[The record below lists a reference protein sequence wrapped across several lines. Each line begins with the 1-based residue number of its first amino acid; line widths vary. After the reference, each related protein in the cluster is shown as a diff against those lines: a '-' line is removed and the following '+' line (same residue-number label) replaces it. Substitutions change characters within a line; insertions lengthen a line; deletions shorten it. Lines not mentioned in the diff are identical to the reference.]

1 MLMTGL
7 VTLAACSSNDAN
19 MKEDDSV
26 SDMKNEQ
33 SAETVK
39 EVAKVEQ
46 KEPVMTEMMPA
57 KTESRMPAKTESS
70 PSMSTGKNKI
80 SVCKN
85 GGQVRIISVVYK
97 QGASSTSCEVTYE
110 KSTGVKS
117 LWNAKTDLS
126 YCENKAREFV
136 KRQEGWGWVCTALE

>member
-1 MLMTGL
+1 MKKLVIFMLMTGL
-7 VTLAACSSNDAN
+7 VTLAGCSSNDAN
-19 MKEDDSV
+19 VKADDSV

-33 SAETVK
+33 SADAVK
-39 EVAKVEQ
+39 EVSKVEQ
-46 KEPVMTEMMPA
+46 KEPVMTETMPA
-57 KTESRMPAKTESS
+57 KTEGSA
-70 PSMSTGKNKI
+70 SMSTGKNKI

-85 GGQVRIISVVYK
+85 AGQVRIISVVYK
-97 QGASSTSCEVTYE
+97 QGESSTSCEVTYE

>member
-1 MLMTGL
+1 MKKLVIFMLMTGL
-7 VTLAACSSNDAN
+7 VALAGCSSNDAN
-19 MKEDDSV
+19 VKADDSV

-33 SAETVK
+33 SADAVK
-39 EVAKVEQ
+39 EVSKVEQ
-46 KEPVMTEMMPA
+46 KEPVMTETMPA
-57 KTESRMPAKTESS
+57 KTEGSA
-70 PSMSTGKNKI
+70 SMSTGKNKI

-85 GGQVRIISVVYK
+85 AGQVRIISVVYK
-97 QGASSTSCEVTYE
+97 QGESSTSCEVTYE